1 MVIEETYPY
10 FKCFIYIRSQFQE
23 KIQKFRSRNFG
34 LTCYP
39 AIPVAICQAAARQS
53 EIFTEFPLK
62 DSFNLRDSIWCFL
75 SNVERFQKF
84 CSFARWRNIRAWAY
98 YEIGMRLKNLRLHRQ
113 LEIFIELRPTASFKF
128 NEKKRCIFR
137 IAKRFYKL
145 LWICCGWIRLPV
157 KVSIK

>member
-1 MVIEETYPY
+1 MFYLYKKSISENTEIPIE
-10 FKCFIYIRSQFQE
+10 
-23 KIQKFRSRNFG
+23 KFRSHVLSSN
-34 LTCYP
+34 TMT
-39 AIPVAICQAAARQS
+39 VAICPTAARQS
-53 EIFTEFPLK
+53 EIFTEFSLK

-145 LWICCGWIRLPV
+145 LWICCEWIRLPV